1 MSGLELFYRTKP
13 TAAERRIAPTASTP
27 VGKAFRWMLC
37 IALIAFST
45 GPMGAHNTGESY
57 LYLQVYPESLGG
69 RFEIAL
75 SDLNPALGLS
85 GTEGEI
91 TEDNLDARIGFLHD
105 YYLEHVKLSSE
116 QGPLAIEFTT
126 HEYLQAH
133 DGFALLSFDLSGFDD
148 VPDVLTVDYSVL
160 LDEDPDH
167 RGYLLIEHNWATG
180 TFANENQIALVF
192 SSGGRR
198 QQLDLTSSGRLRGFI
213 AVLVLGLEHMLF
225 GFDHA
230 LFLIALLL
238 PAVLVRGTD
247 GAWQPVDEF
256 KPAFLDLAKLVVAYI
271 VGYSLTLALAALGA
285 LRLPERL
292 VEVAIAL
299 TVALAA
305 ANILI
310 PLFRSQEWIVV
321 LVCGWF
327 HGFGFAAAISG
338 LGVLGE
344 NFGLSLFAFDLGIGV
359 GVLFIVAVLFPALF
373 LIRRVAIYRNLV
385 LPVAAI
391 VMILVSCVWMV
402 ERALGLDFHL
412 TKRLKSLLRTVS
424 P

>member
-1 MSGLELFYRTKP
+1 MNGFELLYRLEPTKVERWIVSATS
-13 TAAERRIAPTASTP
+13 TA
-27 VGKAFRWMLC
+27 VGNALRWLLC
-37 IALIAFST
+37 LALIAFAA
-45 GPMGAHNTGESY
+45 GPIGAHNTGESY
-57 LYLQVYPESLGG
+57 LYLQIHPESLSG

-91 TEDNLDARIGFLHD
+91 TEENLDERIGFLHD
-105 YYLEHVKLSSE
+105 YYLEHVELSSE
-116 QGPLAIEFTT
+116 LGPLVIEFTT
-126 HEYLQAH
+126 HEYLRAH
-133 DGFALLSFDLSGFDD
+133 DGFALLSFDLTGFDE
-148 VPDVLTVDYSVL
+148 VPDSLTVDYSVL
-160 LDEDPDH
+160 FNEEPSH
-167 RGYLLIEHNWATG
+167 SGYLLIEHNWATG
-180 TFANENQIALVF
+180 TFANENQVALIF
-192 SSGGRR
+192 RSEGRR
-198 QQLDLTSSGRLRGFI
+198 KQLDLTSSGRLRGFMVI
-213 AVLVLGLEHMLF
+213 LVLGLEHMLF

-256 KPAFLDLAKLVVAYI
+256 KPAFLDLGKLVVAYI

-292 VEVAIAL
+292 VEVAIAF

-310 PLFRSQEWIVV
+310 PLFRSRKWIVV

-344 NFGLSLFAFDLGIGV
+344 NFGLSLFAFDLGIAI
-359 GVLFIVAVLFPALF
+359 GVLLMVAVLFPTLF
-373 LIRRVAIYRNLV
+373 LVRRVALYRTLF

-391 VMILVSCVWMV
+391 AMILMSCVWMV
-402 ERALGLDFHL
+402 ERAFGLDFHL
-412 TKRLKSLLRTVS
+412 TKRVKSLLRTVS